1 MNPRGRLRLRRRP
14 TRFSST
20 PDCVSGRRDSGRR
33 EIAADEIAAD
43 EFAPNCVSVRG
54 HMTGADRFFSVHFLV
69 FTTKIHVRRSQ
80 NRLRK
85 KKFQSGYTHH
95 RRTDLSSIWRLA
107 GPTFGTRKRRYFRE
121 TRQNGVP
128 DRTLQFS

>member
-43 EFAPNCVSVRG
+43 EFAPNCVSVRSLK
-54 HMTGADRFFSVHFLV
+54 TGAIHFFDLLFCV
-69 FTTKIHVRRSQ
+69 FTTKIHFWRSE

-85 KKFQSGYTHH
+85 KKVSNWLPQH

-107 GPTFGTRKRRYFRE
+107 GPTFDTRKRRYSRE
-121 TRQNGVP
+121 KPQIEVP
-128 DRTLQFS
+128 RRTLQFS